1 MIQVKRVYER
11 AAPEDGI
18 RVLVDRIWPRGVT
31 KQEARLDMWLKEIA
45 PSTALRKW
53 FAHDPA
59 KWIDFKKRYAQELD
73 SHREILAELAAKAK
87 RSAVTLLFGS
97 KEERYN
103 NAAALKEYLE
113 RRRSPGAKPK
123 RAA

>member
-1 MIQVKRVYER
+1 MIQVKRVYEP
-11 AAPEDGI
+11 ASPEDGI
-18 RVLVDRIWPRGVT
+18 RVLVDRIWPRGMT

-59 KWIDFKKRYAQELD
+59 KWTDFKKRYAQELD
-73 SHREILAELAAKAK
+73 SHREILANLAAKAK

-113 RRRSPGAKPK
+113 RRRSHGPKSK

>member
-1 MIQVKRVYER
+1 MIQVKRVYEP

-31 KQEARLDMWLKEIA
+31 KQKARLDMWLKEIA

-59 KWIDFKKRYAQELD
+59 KWTDFKKRYAQELD

-87 RSAVTLLFGS
+87 RSAVTLLFSS

-113 RRRSPGAKPK
+113 RRRSHGPKPK